1 MNKDLKIQELQGII
15 SQKDARIKSGERALE
30 LAMQNNRDLGLGKK
44 IFGWGLVFSIVVNV
58 LFFGCLTLIFC

>member
-58 LFFGCLTLIFC
+58 LFFLVALL

>member
-30 LAMQNNRDLGLGKK
+30 LAMQNIRDLGLGKK

-58 LFFGCLTLIFC
+58 LFLVALL